1 MTGKEVG
8 DRRYE
13 IGNRRRT
20 MGGQNFLSPISHLL
34 SLFLCLSALAQS
46 KTMHVPAGMPEEI
59 VSRFRAQGYEIIYD
73 NGASPA
79 PSAGV
84 TVTGA
89 TAVSTSRLD
98 AAQARA
104 ILQRAGQVD
113 YGRSPSGYYSALA
126 QKQGGGRLGPPDEFA
141 VSVQL
146 GEWSTL
152 GALLGRC
159 PEKEARE
166 IYSRLLAGL
175 SSRTRPA
182 SDPFSRYAAAGR
194 ADTSSSLSYE
204 ELMMRRMSSSSDS
217 SSAATAFTEDDF
229 LGVVEAAPAALS
241 DRDVAALAAL
251 GRLAFKDASARKRLQ
266 EKLAGGL
273 RGFGRATPVTA
284 ARTARLLALLGLA
297 REAADYLPA
306 TPAAAA
312 NLPADQA
319 LLAADLLAAR
329 GAAADD
335 DRDLE
340 QAWAYLSA
348 AAAAGA
354 APADLV
360 ERILDRIPQL
370 ETAFVRRELPVLL
383 KQTPSLMA
391 PLLANLSEAA
401 NAQQQQRSEGEE
413 AAARMVG
420 ALRTQSLLME
430 SLAAAGG
437 EGSAN
442 PALFRGLVWNWMTAA
457 TSAREAAEQARQE
470 EQRRAMQQ
478 YGYSSSYSS
487 RRGPTLAVPD
497 VLAAAPAE
505 SVLALLPAG
514 LAAEVRR
521 AAFAL
526 ELADFDE
533 PRALARLQGCC
544 ATASGDPADLCGHF
558 LVAWVDRRVNA
569 LSELDAEMAAQIR
582 QMQMYGMTA
591 QIPKGTG
598 IPVTRARQVR
608 NIAELRALLTEL
620 RKLAPE
626 MDAARVAW
634 AFVKIHSGA
643 EVFRMEDVEAVFG
656 PPEKMNKAELRA
668 LLGAFRTGLARGWRD
683 LEAQQKAGTNRTEAE
698 VKDEVSRGYRAAL
711 ELARRGLGLEG
722 GEWPDALL
730 RGQLFFDAAEFEKD
744 RQIKL
749 ADYVELRD
757 ASFASFRAAATTYA
771 RSVPALAKSQWTLQ
785 PYVAWFSVLLG
796 ATDLAALTP
805 GRARNDLGLQA
816 LAGALKEIPGPA
828 AAGHRALFAGAL
840 TNWLTQVPP
849 HMKQKFLIAGLELTG
864 DDPAAAAAREAA
876 DFYAGLQSEVQLRVA
891 VDGPTDIGRGQPFG
905 LHLLLEHTAQV
916 AREAG
921 GFGRYLMNQG
931 QQGQNMGYVPP
942 GRRAAVNYRDNLETN
957 LYAMLG
963 PQFDIKSVTF
973 HEPSV
978 PPQPAGRPGWQIT
991 PLAYV
996 VLSAKDAAVDRIPS
1010 VQLDVDFVDGRG
1022 QVVLPVLSQVVPVSA
1037 SGAAPARP
1045 CPALA
1050 VTMTLD
1056 TREQSAGRVSL
1067 EVAANAAGLIPTLP
1081 ELCEVALPGFKAEV
1095 KDSGLAL
1102 TGMVVEQG
1110 ASRPQATRTWQ
1121 VLFLRDPAAAA
1132 APTFVFP
1139 KLKREGAVEYK
1150 RYVDADLETV
1160 AAATATGVG
1169 VPLALG
1175 GLARIP
1181 WVPALFAAAVVI
1193 GLGLVIW
1200 RKRISKPAT
1209 AMIKGLALPSEFT
1222 PFTVLAYLDGLAT
1235 QRAPS
1240 WPEADRVA
1248 LREDRRRIE
1257 ESYFRAGAAESPD
1270 LRATA
1275 ERWSR
1280 L

>member
-1 MTGKEVG
+1 MTKKEIG
-8 DRRYE
+8 DGRFE
-13 IGNRRRT
+13 IGNQKPHFRVSP
-20 MGGQNFLSPISHLL
+20 LASPISYLL

-46 KTMHVPAGMPEEI
+46 KIMHVPAGMPEEI
-59 VSRFRAQGYEIIYD
+59 VSRFRAQGYEIVYD
-73 NGASPA
+73 NGTSPTPAASV
-79 PSAGV
+79 SS
-84 TVTGA
+84 TGT
-89 TAVSTSRLD
+89 TAVSTGRLD
-98 AAQARA
+98 VAQARA

-126 QKQGGGRLGPPDEFA
+126 QKQGGGRLAPPDEFA
-141 VSVQL
+141 IAVQL
-146 GEWSTL
+146 GEWSAL

-194 ADTSSSLSYE
+194 TDTSSTLSYE
-204 ELMMRRMSSSSDS
+204 ELMMRRMNSSSDS
-217 SSAATAFTEDDF
+217 SPATAFTEDDF

-306 TPAAAA
+306 TPAVAA
-312 NLPADQA
+312 NLPADEA

-383 KQTPSLMA
+383 RQTPTLMG

-437 EGSAN
+437 EGAAN

-487 RRGPTLAVPD
+487 RRGPPLAVSD

-533 PRALARLQGCC
+533 PRALARLQRCC

-558 LVAWVDRRVNA
+558 LVAWVDQRVNA

-608 NIAELRALLTEL
+608 NIAELRTLLVEL

-656 PPEKMNKAELRA
+656 APEQMNKAELRA
-668 LLGAFRTGLARGWRD
+668 LLGAFRSGLARGWRD

-757 ASFASFRAAATTYA
+757 ASFASFRAAAATYA
-771 RSVPALAKSQWTLQ
+771 RTVPTLAKSQWTLQ
-785 PYVAWFSVLLG
+785 PFVAWFSVLLG
-796 ATDLAALTP
+796 ATDLSALTP

-816 LAGALKEIPGPA
+816 LAGALREIPGEA

-849 HMKQKFLIAGLELTG
+849 HMKQKFLIAGLELVG
-864 DDPAAAAAREAA
+864 DDPAAAAAREAS

-931 QQGQNMGYVPP
+931 QQGQNTGYVPP

-1022 QVVLPVLSQVVPVSA
+1022 QVVLPVLSQVVPVHA
-1037 SGAAPARP
+1037 GRAAADRP

-1056 TREQSAGRVSL
+1056 TREQSEARVSL
-1067 EVAANAAGLIPTLP
+1067 EVAATAAGLIPSLP
-1081 ELCEVALPGFKAEV
+1081 ALCDVALPGFKVEV

-1102 TGMVVEQG
+1102 TGLVVEQG

-1121 VLFLRDPAAAA
+1121 VLFARDPAAAA
-1132 APTFVFP
+1132 ADAFIFP
-1139 KLKREGAVEYK
+1139 KLKREGVVEYK
-1150 RYVDADLETV
+1150 RFVEADLEAV
-1160 AAATATGVG
+1160 AAEVATGAG

-1175 GLARIP
+1175 GLARMP
-1181 WVPALFAAAVVI
+1181 WMPALLAVVVVA
-1193 GLGLVIW
+1193 GGVVIW
-1200 RKRISKPAT
+1200 RRRQAKPVTVAH
-1209 AMIKGLALPSEFT
+1209 GVALPTVFT
-1222 PFTVLAYLDGLAT
+1222 PFAVMDYLRRLAEERGGRWSESD
-1235 QRAPS
+1235 RA
-1240 WPEADRVA
+1240 A
-1248 LREDRRRIE
+1248 LREELQRIE
-1257 ESYFRAGAAESPD
+1257 EGYFKAGATAALD

-1275 ERWSR
+1275 ERWSTR
-1280 L
+1280 